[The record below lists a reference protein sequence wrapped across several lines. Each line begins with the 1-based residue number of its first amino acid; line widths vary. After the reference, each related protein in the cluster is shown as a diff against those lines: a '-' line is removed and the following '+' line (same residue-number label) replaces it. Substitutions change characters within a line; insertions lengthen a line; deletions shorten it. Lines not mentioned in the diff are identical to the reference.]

1 MFIKK
6 VSLVMLYRV
15 LRSFVL
21 CLLVF
26 PVFANNLSFQDN
38 PYHVN
43 VEADGNSYIW
53 VKFSIDPDFY
63 LYQSKIQII
72 TPSYSHVKLG
82 DYVLPDPIELD
93 SAFESE
99 KKLVYKNNVAIQI
112 PITNFSDGIL
122 DIDISYQGCKSNLLC
137 LPEQQISQQVNL
149 NNNQILSKKT
159 DDAPIIEQS
168 SQSNNQSLLKISD
181 DSLAINSYLSTH
193 GSILSLF
200 AFFIF
205 GILLSFTPCVFP
217 MLPILL
223 MVVSRKENTLRQ
235 NFILALTYVLGS
247 AVIYAIAGV
256 IAAILG
262 VSLTEW
268 LQSWWVSLVVGG
280 LFLVFA
286 LSMFGYFEIRLP
298 IFLQN
303 KLNAKSQQINTNS
316 LVGVFILGAVS
327 TLVLSPCVTAPLAG
341 ALMYI
346 ANSQDIVLGASSLF
360 LLGLGS
366 GIPLLIIAVFGKE
379 VLPKNGSWMEYI
391 KIIFA
396 IILLAMA
403 AYMLSKL
410 FIGYDLEII
419 LGLVFFSCYQILRK
433 INYVSSSP
441 VKFKSILGILV
452 LIIIFIYNHYSS
464 QRMSMAD
471 EKFTVVTTVSEY
483 NQQMELAKI
492 NNQIILVDFYASWCS
507 ACKEMDFRT
516 FSNDEVIKHLSNF
529 RLIRIDSSKKSVDIQ
544 KLQSIYGV
552 FALPSMIFVYPDGR
566 VIDGSQLYGFTTP
579 HKFIEKIQNVNEL
592 KSQYCAL
599 SSHNC

>member
-1 MFIKK
+1 
-6 VSLVMLYRV
+6 MLYKV
-15 LRSFVL
+15 LRFCIL
-21 CLLVF
+21 CLLSF
-26 PVFANNLSFQDN
+26 SASANNASFQEN
-38 PYHVN
+38 PYRIN
-43 VEADGNSYIW
+43 IEAQDNSYIW

-63 LYQSKIQII
+63 LYQNKIQINAKN
-72 TPSYSHVKLG
+72 SSHVKLG
-82 DYVLPDPIELD
+82 RYILPDPIELD
-93 SAFESE
+93 NAFESD
-99 KKLVYKNNVAIQI
+99 KKFVYKNSVAIQI
-112 PITNFSDGIL
+112 PIIKFSDGIL
-122 DIDISYQGCKSNLLC
+122 DVDISYQGCKSNLLC
-137 LPEQQISQQVNL
+137 LPEQQISQQINL
-149 NNNQILSKKT
+149 NNNQVISKST
-159 DDAPIIEQS
+159 DDVSIAESS
-168 SQSNNQSLLKISD
+168 SQSNNQSLFQISD

-193 GSILSLF
+193 SYVIALF
-200 AFFIF
+200 TFFIF

-223 MVVSRKENTLRQ
+223 MVISRKENTLKQ

-247 AVIYAIAGV
+247 AVIYAIAGIV
-256 IAAILG
+256 AAILG

-268 LQSWWVSLVVGG
+268 LQNWWVSLIVGVV
-280 LFLVFA
+280 FLAFA

-303 KLNAKSQQINTNS
+303 KLNTKSQQINANS
-316 LVGVFILGAVS
+316 IVGIFILGAIS

-341 ALMYI
+341 ALIYI
-346 ANSQDIVLGASSLF
+346 ANSQDVILGVSSLF
-360 LLGLGS
+360 LLGFGS

-441 VKFKSILGILV
+441 VKFKSILGIIML
-452 LIIIFIYNHYSS
+452 LMIFIYNHYSS
-464 QRMSMAD
+464 QRMSVAD
-471 EKFTVVTTVSEY
+471 EKFTVVTTMNEY
-483 NQQMELAKI
+483 NKQMELAKI

-516 FSNDEVIKHLSNF
+516 FSNDDVIKHLSSF
-529 RLIRIDSSKKSVDIQ
+529 RLIRVDSSQKSVDIQ
-544 KLQSIYGV
+544 NLQNMYRV

-579 HKFIEKIQNVNEL
+579 NKFIEKIQNVNEL
-592 KSQYCAL
+592 TSQYCAL